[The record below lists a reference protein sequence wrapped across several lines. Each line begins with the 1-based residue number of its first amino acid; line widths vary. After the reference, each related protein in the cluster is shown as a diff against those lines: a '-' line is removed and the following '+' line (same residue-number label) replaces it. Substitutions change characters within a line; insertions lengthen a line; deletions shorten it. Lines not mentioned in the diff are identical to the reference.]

1 MKYDIQ
7 LLTKRLGKNLLFLF
21 SPCPTTLMLPTILDS
36 GAIYSCLSVNMSCFV
51 CSLSHWP
58 HYCLHPLL
66 CYIIYRNYFVTGSR
80 CDIFT
85 HDIRS
90 NTNYKYITSRHF
102 YRLVLI
108 LWQMA
113 TGIKRKSCK
122 ITNRY
127 IPFVLIFDQQ
137 LSKVA

>member
-21 SPCPTTLMLPTILDS
+21 SPCPTTLMLPFVGKLPTILDS

-66 CYIIYRNYFVTGSR
+66 CYIILFIYRNYFVTGSR

-102 YRLVLI
+102 YRSVFI

-113 TGIKRKSCK
+113 TGIHESHVK
-122 ITNRY
+122 
-127 IPFVLIFDQQ
+127 
-137 LSKVA
+137 